1 MVGKIWPMKMPARP
15 VVQSEKNALA
25 YFSCRLQA
33 GSTNYLDRILCIC
46 ISELQ
51 DLGRLGKTWK
61 DLGRFGKTWEDMGSR
76 ED

>member
-33 GSTNYLDRILCIC
+33 GSTNYLDCILCI
-46 ISELQ
+46 IFKLQ
-51 DLGRLGKTWK
+51 DLFQFPVGALLWACFELEKGVAIK
-61 DLGRFGKTWEDMGSR
+61 
-76 ED
+76 